1 VGGGESM
8 DKTKP
13 RACASWRLGR
23 LGRDTWIFFLGP
35 NVRCW
40 TYYFDG
46 FYNCMRVIGSP
57 RARFSG
63 VPAGDNLCP
72 YLYPRAKTTAH
83 TLARQVGYTW
93 ISAFAGRIAIPMLT
107 TLAMKTTLASLV

>member
-1 VGGGESM
+1 VAAKVWIRRSRGRAIPGGWDGWVV
-8 DKTKP
+8 T
-13 RACASWRLGR
+13 LG
-23 LGRDTWIFFLGP
+23 LFFLGP

-57 RARFSG
+57 QARFSG

-83 TLARQVGYTW
+83 TLARQVGYPR